1 MQSSCKSNG
10 IELGR
15 FAETPSQKLNHTLT
29 CEYYCFLILQLTA
42 SYVPGLNRSLTQV
55 TAVANEFVET
65 QQQSV
70 YCVVS
75 LSTLG
80 SCIFIASKD
89 ARNHSWNTI
98 SKAFLGSMLSN
109 PARCIAQS
117 QLIDNLNESPPYLP
131 PNSKRC
137 LQPWPCSNI
146 TCSAKFLR
154 RIIFT
159 VFADSFGTAKIKLLE
174 TFRLNFLGVRGIVWK
189 QAIPLLQSCVDVKSN
204 MALYCCFKANAS
216 RFLGAAIVT
225 FFDDT
230 SCICQWG
237 GVFGSRRVVDELKQT
252 NQEGP
257 R

>member
-98 SKAFLGSMLSN
+98 SKTFLGSMLSN

-159 VFADSFGTAKIKLLE
+159 VFADSSRTVKIKLLE
-174 TFRLNFLGVRGIVWK
+174 TFRLNFPGVRGIVWK
-189 QAIPLLQSCVDVKSN
+189 QNDSYSTFAVLRGRQEQHGTLLLFQSERFQIPGGRHRN
-204 MALYCCFKANAS
+204 
-216 RFLGAAIVT
+216 FL
-225 FFDDT
+225 
-230 SCICQWG
+230 
-237 GVFGSRRVVDELKQT
+237 RRQLHLSMGRCLWLET
-252 NQEGP
+252 
-257 R
+257 RS